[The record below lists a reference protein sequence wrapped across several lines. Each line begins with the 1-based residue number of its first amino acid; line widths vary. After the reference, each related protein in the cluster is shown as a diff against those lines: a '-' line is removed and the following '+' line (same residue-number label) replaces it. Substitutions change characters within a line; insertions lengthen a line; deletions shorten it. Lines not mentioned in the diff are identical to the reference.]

1 MEPQHQRLS
10 ECNKHNKYQKT
21 KQHVQRGQLVFN
33 LNNVESPN
41 GCVPQ
46 NHANLGRQRSTSS
59 GRLLFGSMCNQL
71 KNLHVA
77 AERHDPDERELVLNE
92 AERMLNRKAEKLK
105 EDREHLNDCV
115 LNYNKTA
122 TAYLEKVKK
131 YNKAAASVKRVRAW
145 QLAREARLDDREDN
159 ITLAQLQ
166 RQLIL
171 AE

>member
-1 MEPQHQRLS
+1 MDVCHKIMQILDDNAQ
-10 ECNKHNKYQKT
+10 Q
-21 KQHVQRGQLVFN
+21 
-33 LNNVESPN
+33 
-41 GCVPQ
+41 VPEGFY
-46 NHANLGRQRSTSS
+46 LEV
-59 GRLLFGSMCNQL
+59 CDQL

-105 EDREHLNDCV
+105 EDREHLNECV

-131 YNKAAASVKRVRAW
+131 YNEAAASVKRVRAW

-159 ITLAQLQ
+159 ITLAELQ
-166 RQLIL
+166 RTLIL

>member
-1 MEPQHQRLS
+1 MVVVHKLMEMLDDNAQQ
-10 ECNKHNKYQKT
+10 
-21 KQHVQRGQLVFN
+21 
-33 LNNVESPN
+33 
-41 GCVPQ
+41 VPEGFY
-46 NHANLGRQRSTSS
+46 LEV
-59 GRLLFGSMCNQL
+59 CNQL
-71 KNLHVA
+71 KTLHGAVKI
-77 AERHDPDERELVLNE
+77 RPELDAQWRVLDE

-105 EDREHLNDCV
+105 EDREHLNGCV

-166 RQLIL
+166 RQLL
-171 AE
+171 E

>member
-1 MEPQHQRLS
+1 MNTQMVVVHKLMEMLDDNAQQIPEGFYL
-10 ECNKHNKYQKT
+10 E
-21 KQHVQRGQLVFN
+21 V
-33 LNNVESPN
+33 
-41 GCVPQ
+41 
-46 NHANLGRQRSTSS
+46 
-59 GRLLFGSMCNQL
+59 CNQL
-71 KNLHVA
+71 KTLHGAVKI
-77 AERHDPDERELVLNE
+77 RPELDAQWRVLDE

-105 EDREHLNDCV
+105 EDREHLNGCV

-166 RQLIL
+166 RQLL
-171 AE
+171 E

>member
-1 MEPQHQRLS
+1 MNPQMTVVHKLMEMLDDNAQQ
-10 ECNKHNKYQKT
+10 
-21 KQHVQRGQLVFN
+21 
-33 LNNVESPN
+33 
-41 GCVPQ
+41 VPEGFY
-46 NHANLGRQRSTSS
+46 LEV
-59 GRLLFGSMCNQL
+59 CNQL
-71 KNLHVA
+71 KTLHGAVKI
-77 AERHDPDERELVLNE
+77 RPELDHQWRVLNE

-105 EDREHLNDCV
+105 EDREHLNGCV

-166 RQLIL
+166 RQLL
-171 AE
+171 E

>member
-1 MEPQHQRLS
+1 MQILDDNAQ
-10 ECNKHNKYQKT
+10 Q
-21 KQHVQRGQLVFN
+21 
-33 LNNVESPN
+33 
-41 GCVPQ
+41 VPEGFY
-46 NHANLGRQRSTSS
+46 LEV
-59 GRLLFGSMCNQL
+59 CDQL

-77 AERHDPDERELVLNE
+77 AERYEPDERELGLNE

-105 EDREHLNDCV
+105 EDREHLNECV

-166 RQLIL
+166 RQLIIC
-171 AE
+171 E

>member
-1 MEPQHQRLS
+1 MLNPQMDVCHKIMQILDD
-10 ECNKHNKYQKT
+10 NAQ
-21 KQHVQRGQLVFN
+21 Q
-33 LNNVESPN
+33 
-41 GCVPQ
+41 VPEGFY
-46 NHANLGRQRSTSS
+46 LEV
-59 GRLLFGSMCNQL
+59 CDQL

-105 EDREHLNDCV
+105 EDREHLNGCI

-166 RQLIL
+166 RQLL
-171 AE
+171 E

>member
-1 MEPQHQRLS
+1 MTVCHKIMQILDDNAQ
-10 ECNKHNKYQKT
+10 Q
-21 KQHVQRGQLVFN
+21 
-33 LNNVESPN
+33 
-41 GCVPQ
+41 VPEGFY
-46 NHANLGRQRSTSS
+46 LEV
-59 GRLLFGSMCNQL
+59 CDQL

-77 AERHDPDERELVLNE
+77 AERLESDEREFILDE
-92 AERMLNRKAEKLK
+92 TERMLDRREARLDECVLKYNKDVEDLNRRKT
-105 EDREHLNDCV
+105 HLNGCV

-166 RQLIL
+166 RQLL
-171 AE
+171 E

>member
-1 MEPQHQRLS
+1 MEMLDDNAQQ
-10 ECNKHNKYQKT
+10 
-21 KQHVQRGQLVFN
+21 
-33 LNNVESPN
+33 
-41 GCVPQ
+41 VPEGFY
-46 NHANLGRQRSTSS
+46 LEV
-59 GRLLFGSMCNQL
+59 CNQL
-71 KNLHVA
+71 KTLHGAVKI
-77 AERHDPDERELVLNE
+77 RPELDHQWRVLNE

-105 EDREHLNDCV
+105 EDREHLNGCV

-166 RQLIL
+166 RQLL
-171 AE
+171 E

>member
-1 MEPQHQRLS
+1 MNTQMVVVHKLMEMLDDNAQQ
-10 ECNKHNKYQKT
+10 
-21 KQHVQRGQLVFN
+21 
-33 LNNVESPN
+33 
-41 GCVPQ
+41 VPEGFY
-46 NHANLGRQRSTSS
+46 LEV
-59 GRLLFGSMCNQL
+59 CNQL
-71 KNLHVA
+71 KTLHGAVKI
-77 AERHDPDERELVLNE
+77 RPELDAQWRVLDE

-105 EDREHLNDCV
+105 EDREHLNDCI

-166 RQLIL
+166 RQLL
-171 AE
+171 E

>member
-1 MEPQHQRLS
+1 MSNPQMDVCHKIMQILDD
-10 ECNKHNKYQKT
+10 NAQ
-21 KQHVQRGQLVFN
+21 Q
-33 LNNVESPN
+33 
-41 GCVPQ
+41 VPEGFY
-46 NHANLGRQRSTSS
+46 LEV
-59 GRLLFGSMCNQL
+59 CDQL

-77 AERHDPDERELVLNE
+77 AERYEPDERELGLNE

-105 EDREHLNDCV
+105 EDREHLNECV

>member
-1 MEPQHQRLS
+1 MNVINTIS
-10 ECNKHNKYQKT
+10 IKKT

-33 LNNVESPN
+33 LNNDESSN

-59 GRLLFGSMCNQL
+59 GRLLCDQL

-166 RQLIL
+166 RQLL
-171 AE
+171 E

>member
-1 MEPQHQRLS
+1 MVVVHKLMEMLDDNAQQIPEGFYL
-10 ECNKHNKYQKT
+10 E
-21 KQHVQRGQLVFN
+21 V
-33 LNNVESPN
+33 
-41 GCVPQ
+41 
-46 NHANLGRQRSTSS
+46 
-59 GRLLFGSMCNQL
+59 CNQL
-71 KNLHVA
+71 KTLHGAVKIL
-77 AERHDPDERELVLNE
+77 PELDAQWRVLNE

-105 EDREHLNDCV
+105 EDREHLNGCV

-166 RQLIL
+166 RQLL
-171 AE
+171 E

>member
-1 MEPQHQRLS
+1 MVVVHKLMEMLDDNAQQIPEGFYL
-10 ECNKHNKYQKT
+10 EVCD
-21 KQHVQRGQLVFN
+21 
-33 LNNVESPN
+33 
-41 GCVPQ
+41 
-46 NHANLGRQRSTSS
+46 
-59 GRLLFGSMCNQL
+59 QL
-71 KNLHVA
+71 KTLHGAVKI
-77 AERHDPDERELVLNE
+77 RPELDAQWRVLDE

-105 EDREHLNDCV
+105 EDREHLNGCV

-166 RQLIL
+166 RQLL
-171 AE
+171 E

>member
-1 MEPQHQRLS
+1 MVVVHKLMEMLDDNAQQ
-10 ECNKHNKYQKT
+10 
-21 KQHVQRGQLVFN
+21 
-33 LNNVESPN
+33 
-41 GCVPQ
+41 VPEGFY
-46 NHANLGRQRSTSS
+46 LEV
-59 GRLLFGSMCNQL
+59 CNQL
-71 KNLHVA
+71 KTLHGAVKI
-77 AERHDPDERELVLNE
+77 RPELDAQWGALDE

-105 EDREHLNDCV
+105 EDREHLNGCV

-131 YNKAAASVKRVRAW
+131 HNEAAASVKRVRAW

-171 AE
+171 TE

>member
-1 MEPQHQRLS
+1 MDVCHKIMQILDDNAQ
-10 ECNKHNKYQKT
+10 Q
-21 KQHVQRGQLVFN
+21 
-33 LNNVESPN
+33 
-41 GCVPQ
+41 VPE
-46 NHANLGRQRSTSS
+46 G
-59 GRLLFGSMCNQL
+59 FYWEVCDQL

-77 AERHDPDERELVLNE
+77 AERSVPSERELVLNE

-131 YNKAAASVKRVRAW
+131 YNKAVASVKRVRAW

>member
-1 MEPQHQRLS
+1 MSNPQMDVCHKIMQILDD
-10 ECNKHNKYQKT
+10 NAQ
-21 KQHVQRGQLVFN
+21 Q
-33 LNNVESPN
+33 
-41 GCVPQ
+41 VPEGFY
-46 NHANLGRQRSTSS
+46 LEV
-59 GRLLFGSMCNQL
+59 CEQL

-166 RQLIL
+166 RQLL
-171 AE
+171 E

>member
-1 MEPQHQRLS
+1 MSNPQMDVCHKIMQILDD
-10 ECNKHNKYQKT
+10 NAQ
-21 KQHVQRGQLVFN
+21 Q
-33 LNNVESPN
+33 
-41 GCVPQ
+41 VPEGFY
-46 NHANLGRQRSTSS
+46 LEV
-59 GRLLFGSMCNQL
+59 CDQL

-77 AERHDPDERELVLNE
+77 AERYEPDERELGLNE

-105 EDREHLNDCV
+105 EDREHLNECV

-166 RQLIL
+166 RQLL
-171 AE
+171 E

>member
-1 MEPQHQRLS
+1 MDVCHKIMQILDDNAQ
-10 ECNKHNKYQKT
+10 Q
-21 KQHVQRGQLVFN
+21 
-33 LNNVESPN
+33 
-41 GCVPQ
+41 VPEGFY
-46 NHANLGRQRSTSS
+46 LEV
-59 GRLLFGSMCNQL
+59 CDQL

-77 AERHDPDERELVLNE
+77 AKRHDPDERELVLNE

-131 YNKAAASVKRVRAW
+131 YNKAAASVKRVRTW

>member
-1 MEPQHQRLS
+1 MDVCHKIMQILDDNAQ
-10 ECNKHNKYQKT
+10 Q
-21 KQHVQRGQLVFN
+21 
-33 LNNVESPN
+33 
-41 GCVPQ
+41 VPEGFY
-46 NHANLGRQRSTSS
+46 LEV
-59 GRLLFGSMCNQL
+59 CDQL

-77 AERHDPDERELVLNE
+77 AERYEPDERELGLNE

-105 EDREHLNDCV
+105 EDREHLNECV

-159 ITLAQLQ
+159 ITLAEL
-166 RQLIL
+166 RRTLL
-171 AE
+171 E

>member
-1 MEPQHQRLS
+1 MSNPQMDVCHKIMQILDD
-10 ECNKHNKYQKT
+10 NAQ
-21 KQHVQRGQLVFN
+21 Q
-33 LNNVESPN
+33 
-41 GCVPQ
+41 VPEGFY
-46 NHANLGRQRSTSS
+46 LEV
-59 GRLLFGSMCNQL
+59 CDQL

-122 TAYLEKVKK
+122 TGYLEKVKK

>member
-1 MEPQHQRLS
+1 MNTQMVVVHKLMEMLDDNAQQIPEGFYL
-10 ECNKHNKYQKT
+10 E
-21 KQHVQRGQLVFN
+21 V
-33 LNNVESPN
+33 
-41 GCVPQ
+41 
-46 NHANLGRQRSTSS
+46 
-59 GRLLFGSMCNQL
+59 CNQL
-71 KNLHVA
+71 KTLHGAVKI
-77 AERHDPDERELVLNE
+77 RPELDAQWRVLNE

-105 EDREHLNDCV
+105 EDREHLNGCV

-166 RQLIL
+166 RQLL
-171 AE
+171 E

>member
-1 MEPQHQRLS
+1 MDVCHKIMQILDDNAQ
-10 ECNKHNKYQKT
+10 Q
-21 KQHVQRGQLVFN
+21 
-33 LNNVESPN
+33 
-41 GCVPQ
+41 VPEGFY
-46 NHANLGRQRSTSS
+46 LEV
-59 GRLLFGSMCNQL
+59 CDQL

-77 AERHDPDERELVLNE
+77 AERYEPDERELGLNE

-105 EDREHLNDCV
+105 EDREHLNECV

-159 ITLAQLQ
+159 ITLAELQ
-166 RQLIL
+166 RTLL
-171 AE
+171 E

>member
-1 MEPQHQRLS
+1 MNAQMLVVHKLMEVLDDNAQQ
-10 ECNKHNKYQKT
+10 
-21 KQHVQRGQLVFN
+21 
-33 LNNVESPN
+33 
-41 GCVPQ
+41 VPEGFY
-46 NHANLGRQRSTSS
+46 LEV
-59 GRLLFGSMCNQL
+59 CNQL
-71 KNLHVA
+71 KTLHGAVKI
-77 AERHDPDERELVLNE
+77 RPELDAQWRALDE

-105 EDREHLNDCV
+105 EDREHLNGCV

-166 RQLIL
+166 RQLL
-171 AE
+171 E

>member
-1 MEPQHQRLS
+1 MLNPQMDVCHKIMQILDD
-10 ECNKHNKYQKT
+10 NAQ
-21 KQHVQRGQLVFN
+21 Q
-33 LNNVESPN
+33 
-41 GCVPQ
+41 VPEGFY
-46 NHANLGRQRSTSS
+46 LEV
-59 GRLLFGSMCNQL
+59 CDQL

-159 ITLAQLQ
+159 ITLADLQ
-166 RQLIL
+166 RSLISQ
-171 AE
+171 

>member
-1 MEPQHQRLS
+1 MVVCHKIMQILDDNAQ
-10 ECNKHNKYQKT
+10 Q
-21 KQHVQRGQLVFN
+21 
-33 LNNVESPN
+33 
-41 GCVPQ
+41 VPEGFY
-46 NHANLGRQRSTSS
+46 LEV
-59 GRLLFGSMCNQL
+59 CDQL

-77 AERHDPDERELVLNE
+77 AERYEPDERELGLNE

-105 EDREHLNDCV
+105 EDREHLNECV

-145 QLAREARLDDREDN
+145 QLAREARLEDREDN

-166 RQLIL
+166 RQLL
-171 AE
+171 E

>member
-1 MEPQHQRLS
+1 MNTQMVVVHKLMEMLDDNAQQIPEGFYL
-10 ECNKHNKYQKT
+10 EVCD
-21 KQHVQRGQLVFN
+21 
-33 LNNVESPN
+33 
-41 GCVPQ
+41 
-46 NHANLGRQRSTSS
+46 
-59 GRLLFGSMCNQL
+59 QL
-71 KNLHVA
+71 KTLHGAVKI
-77 AERHDPDERELVLNE
+77 RPELDAQWRVLDE

-105 EDREHLNDCV
+105 EDREHLNGCV

-166 RQLIL
+166 RQLL
-171 AE
+171 E

>member
-1 MEPQHQRLS
+1 
-10 ECNKHNKYQKT
+10 
-21 KQHVQRGQLVFN
+21 
-33 LNNVESPN
+33 
-41 GCVPQ
+41 VPQ
-46 NHANLGRQRSTSS
+46 NHANLGRHAQQVPE
-59 GRLLFGSMCNQL
+59 GFYLEVCDQL
-71 KNLHVA
+71 KNLHVV

-171 AE
+171 TE